1 MEENKKDL
9 FNIVLWEFSMKGINL
24 FQVFG
29 QKLYDKEHFMGRISS
44 VGYLCYDEEEKRIF
58 PKTVAV
64 DLSVL
69 TPYQIISKL
78 RTDKDFVCPF
88 LIPYIDIDEIVA
100 VLRKNGIEV
109 DVVEV

>member
-9 FNIVLWEFSMKGINL
+9 FNIILWEFNMKGVDL

-29 QKLYDKEHFMGRISS
+29 QKLYDKEHFIGRISS
-44 VGYLCYDEEEKRIF
+44 VCYLCYDETEKKIF

-64 DLSVL
+64 DLGEL

-78 RTDKDFVCPF
+78 KMDKDFVCPF
-88 LIPYIDIDEIVA
+88 LIPYIDIDEIVVA
-100 VLRKNGIEV
+100 LRKNGIEI
-109 DVVEV
+109 DVVKV